1 MKTFPTACT
10 CSIPPR
16 VEVTIRIALVTF
28 VASTLAVAYL
38 PSAIP
43 PALSQLI
50 GIFGV
55 SFALSLPHV
64 FFIIGAAIV
73 VGLLGGTA
81 LLAAATVSSGVY
93 VAVFAIYALYC
104 TSLSYGADA
113 TGIVAFFSLPI
124 GPTAFFGLDQNSGMV
139 GMYITMTQALV
150 ALEVAMGVGERDVI
164 TANRVVATVTGVLMA
179 MVVAVVPPQRRG
191 SDVEP
196 IKALLQ
202 QIDRG
207 SLRFWLPNHAR
218 RRTPWW

>member
-1 MKTFPTACT
+1 M
-10 CSIPPR
+10 
-16 VEVTIRIALVTF
+16 
-28 VASTLAVAYL
+28 
-38 PSAIP
+38 
-43 PALSQLI
+43 
-50 GIFGV
+50 
-55 SFALSLPHV
+55 
-64 FFIIGAAIV
+64 
-73 VGLLGGTA
+73 GLLGGTA

-202 QIDRG
+202 QIEEAFVSGCRIMLEEGRPGGKDAKNALDDLRGGLYVQSYTSEVQDRLPFEGCVTIG
-207 SLRFWLPNHAR
+207 SCAFLPSG
-218 RRTPWW
+218 